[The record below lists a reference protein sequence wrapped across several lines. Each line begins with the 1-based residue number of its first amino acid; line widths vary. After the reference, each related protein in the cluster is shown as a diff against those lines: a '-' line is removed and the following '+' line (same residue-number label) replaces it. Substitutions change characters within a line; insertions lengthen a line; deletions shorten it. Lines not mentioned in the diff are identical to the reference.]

1 MTSQSIQ
8 ANGEAGPAAIFT
20 NLSNLT
26 LHVIYT
32 GVEHLHISIESA
44 WANLEEALN
53 HIVVQIGLGENVFY

>member
-1 MTSQSIQ
+1 MERQ
-8 ANGEAGPAAIFT
+8 APPPFSPISAIS
-20 NLSNLT
+20 L

-53 HIVVQIGLGENVFY
+53 HIVVQIGRGVNPREK